1 MADTNTTN
9 LSLVKPEVGASQ
21 DTWGTKLNTDL
32 DTIDAVFKGNGTGT
46 SVGLNV
52 GSGKT
57 LAVGGTLSIGGA
69 FSATGTA
76 ALPAA
81 ATVGGAQAVSTTATQ
96 TLTNKTIAFGSNT
109 LTDVASTNTAQ
120 TLTNKTINGSGN
132 TITNVSLTT
141 GVTGTLPV
149 AKGGTGAASLTANN
163 VLLGNGTS
171 ALQAVAPGTSGNVLT
186 SNGST
191 WTSAAAPSS
200 APTTAQV
207 LNATAGA
214 SVGAVGTYII
224 ATNTTST
231 VIAAGGTLAGS
242 SLSVVNF
249 QTKNPFSTEGSDT
262 APFPTSNRT
271 TLSGTWRAMNH
282 GGGLYGVFAWNPSL
296 WLRIS

>member
-32 DTIDAVFKGNGTGT
+32 DTIDAVFKGDGTGT

-57 LAVGGTLSIGGA
+57 LAVGGSLSV
-69 FSATGTA
+69 SGTA

-81 ATVGGAQAVSTTATQ
+81 ATVGGVQAVSTTATQ
-96 TLTNKTIAFGSNT
+96 TLTNKTISGS
-109 LTDVASTNTAQ
+109 S
-120 TLTNKTINGSGN
+120 N

-149 AKGGTGAASLTANN
+149 ANGGTGAASLTANN

-186 SNGST
+186 SNGTT
-191 WTSAAAPSS
+191 WVSQAVAGGGVTS
-200 APTTAQV
+200 
-207 LNATAGA
+207 LNGQTG
-214 SVGAVGTYII
+214 GI
-224 ATNTTST
+224 TNTTYGAIGSYFIGLDSSVSFYPGSRIT
-231 VIAAGGTLAGS
+231 TSAGGTTAGS
-242 SLSVVNF
+242 NLRYVN
-249 QTKNPFSTEGSDT
+249 EGSSFTQTGVDNASSVSAGLT
-262 APFPTSNRT
+262 
-271 TLSGTWRAMNH
+271 GTWRRMTFSRSGAPSVSNH
-282 GGGLYGVFAWNPSL
+282 GSPFMFV
-296 WLRIS
+296 RIS